1 LVRDGNGLTR
11 ITCRGRLSE
20 AAVLEFETELRVQ
33 LNGAKAQSLD
43 VVIDLSAVTDF
54 CHDCRDVLVRVH
66 QFALTRARNVVIV
79 ANQPATRGLALWM
92 MHMAGDR
99 GASIAP
105 SIDDALSLVL
115 APRTSSLPP
124 PIESHIRA
132 LYPATALD
140 TGAAPTDL
148 ERKAAR

>member
-1 LVRDGNGLTR
+1 MRDGNGLTR

-20 AAVLEFETELRVQ
+20 AAVLAFETDLRVQ
-33 LNGAKAQSLD
+33 LNGAKPQSLD
-43 VVIDLSAVTDF
+43 VIIDLSAVTDF
-54 CHDCRDVLVRVH
+54 CHDCRDVLVRIH

-99 GASIAP
+99 GATIAP
-105 SIDDALSLVL
+105 TVEVALSMVRV
-115 APRTSSLPP
+115 PRASSLPP

-132 LYPATALD
+132 L
-140 TGAAPTDL
+140 APIEQET
-148 ERKAAR
+148 KVAR